1 MGNYSTTVDYEQQKH
16 LLDTCAKGDQRSH
29 KKFYDMFAPVM
40 YGICLRYADSNEEA
54 KDWLQEG
61 FIKAFANLTVFRNE
75 GSLEGWL
82 KRIFVNHALEQVR
95 HKKILFKTVPI
106 DIGIENAEQAP
117 YNFNFDSKM
126 DQKQILALINTLPIG
141 CRTVFNLFIIEGYS
155 HQEIATM
162 LEVTEGTSKSQLAR
176 ARQLMQQ
183 KLTNKV
189 IANNEQF

>member
-16 LLDTCAKGDQRSH
+16 LLDTCAKGDQRAH

-40 YGICLRYADSNEEA
+40 YGICLRYADNNEEA

-61 FIKAFANLTVFRNE
+61 FIKAFANLSVFRNE

-95 HKKILFKTVPI
+95 HKKILFKTESL
-106 DIGIENAEQAP
+106 ENAEQAP
-117 YNFNFDSKM
+117 YDFNFDTKM
-126 DQKQILALINTLPIG
+126 DQKQILALINTLPAG

-155 HQEIATM
+155 HQEISKM

-183 KLTNKV
+183 KLTNTE